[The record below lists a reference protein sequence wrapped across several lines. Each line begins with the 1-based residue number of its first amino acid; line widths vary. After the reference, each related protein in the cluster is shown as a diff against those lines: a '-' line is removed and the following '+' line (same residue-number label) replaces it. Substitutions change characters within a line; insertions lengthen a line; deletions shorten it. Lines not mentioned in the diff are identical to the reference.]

1 MPEETRN
8 FEKEV
13 VRCLQHI
20 RTELERFKTDQVAA
34 IRTLLDELYR
44 LRREL
49 NDKAASVIIGRAE
62 AVEET
67 LRNQLPILVEDA
79 LRVRLPICA
88 RNWFVCQDMMGIWI
102 HQNGDTCGLDKCTA
116 ADPTQFRPEIK
127 PQ

>member
-13 VRCLQHI
+13 VRCLQRI
-20 RTELERFKTDQVAA
+20 RTEIERFKTDQVAVL
-34 IRTLLDELYR
+34 RTLENEMYR

-88 RNWFVCQDMMGIWI
+88 RNWFVAQDMMGIWI

-116 ADPTQFRPEIK
+116 ADPTQFRPEAK
-127 PQ
+127 P

>member
-1 MPEETRN
+1 MPDETRN

-20 RTELERFKTDQVAA
+20 RTELERFKTDQIAA

-62 AVEET
+62 TVEET

-88 RNWFVCQDMMGIWI
+88 RNWFVAQDVLGVWM
-102 HQNGDTCGLDKCTA
+102 HQDGSKCGLNECTA
-116 ADPTQFRPEIK
+116 EDPT
-127 PQ
+127 